1 MPASKDVDT
10 TRKLEDT
17 LNGTTTETG
26 EEGAK
31 RPPGGCQQRRNFF
44 AVSNELKS
52 RVFGRASWTVSA
64 PAPWAYAA
72 FAKARSVA
80 AWAVRMSACVV
91 NNIWLAAVGVFG
103 SILGGI
109 CSSPGQCGV

>member
-52 RVFGRASWTVSA
+52 RVFG
-64 PAPWAYAA
+64 
-72 FAKARSVA
+72 
-80 AWAVRMSACVV
+80 
-91 NNIWLAAVGVFG
+91 
-103 SILGGI
+103 SILDGI
-109 CSSPGQCGV
+109 GTCSLGLCGVCES